1 MQKYICLLSTILK
14 SMRINERIELNS
26 LFFRLFAP
34 VLKNLTIFSPLFRIF
49 FWVWMNKKWIK
60 YCHEFRSFMR
70 RYWVRNWDAVS
81 LMLKKKQELMTFR
94 ILDSWYDEQP
104 YFEIWSDL
112 TLVTRVLVNHNW
124 TSDSTIESLYQNFRT
139 SVDFFGL
146 HLAAL
151 LQTLRYRKCETVF
164 YNYLYNYLLIQLF
177 IYTIIYTKLVQLMT
191 FWKMSLMSSA
201 FQSLRLRFFRLGQ
214 WWLNICFEYREGTFR
229 TVLITYQWNK

>member
-1 MQKYICLLSTILK
+1 MIWRTTLFRNMKWLYLSHLSIGQSK
-14 SMRINERIELNS
+14 LN
-26 LFFRLFAP
+26 LRVDNRNAVPKFQ
-34 VLKNLTIFSPLFRIF
+34 NLCRIF
-49 FWVWMNKKWIK
+49 FGW
-60 YCHEFRSFMR
+60 
-70 RYWVRNWDAVS
+70 
-81 LMLKKKQELMTFR
+81 
-94 ILDSWYDEQP
+94 
-104 YFEIWSDL
+104 
-112 TLVTRVLVNHNW
+112 
-124 TSDSTIESLYQNFRT
+124 
-139 SVDFFGL
+139 